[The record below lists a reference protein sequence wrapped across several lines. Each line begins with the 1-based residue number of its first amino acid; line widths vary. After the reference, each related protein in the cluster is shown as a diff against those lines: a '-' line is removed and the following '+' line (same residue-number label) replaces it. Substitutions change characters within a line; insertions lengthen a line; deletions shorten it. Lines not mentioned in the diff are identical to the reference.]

1 MRSVTLL
8 LAVAHNA
15 ASFASISRKQ
25 LVGLATTMGS
35 ALQDTSTEALKH
47 YYQLVVD
54 QHGGTSVVRRSF
66 SQVEKTDYSN
76 VPQYVRNLE
85 SDIAVPT
92 GVVFTQLS
100 GDNPWHHCPGPQI
113 VVCLAGAWFVRTT
126 DGITTTFL
134 PGDVLYQDNTKRHP
148 AAKAGTQQAQHY
160 SGTSGGKPCDQMI
173 VQLMQ
178 PDGPV
183 TDSLTAKPPM

>member
-1 MRSVTLL
+1 MRAVTLL

-15 ASFASISRKQ
+15 ASFTSISRKQ
-25 LVGLATTMGS
+25 LLGLATSMGS
-35 ALQDTSTEALKH
+35 AVQDSSNEALKH

-54 QHGGTSVVRRSF
+54 RNGGTSVIRRLF
-66 SQVEKTDYSN
+66 SQVEKMDYSN
-76 VPQYVRNLE
+76 VPQYVRSLD

-113 VVCLAGAWFVRTT
+113 VVCLSGAWFVRTT
-126 DGITTTFL
+126 DDVTTTFL

-148 AAKAGTQQAQHY
+148 AAKAGTHQAQHY
-160 SGTSGGKPCDQMI
+160 SGTSGGKPCHQMI
-173 VQLMQ
+173 VQLLQ
-178 PDGPV
+178 PEGPV
-183 TDSLTAKPPM
+183 ADSFTAKPPM